1 MDLQRV
7 AYMFCMMCSWS
18 SMRQWQGPTLCQAQT
33 AARYFLTTGTE
44 TGSKGC
50 NVAQVWGHQ
59 VLSLW
64 LPTGQ
69 MSGAQQ
75 RRQAKVLGN
84 REDVTEEVELA

>member
-7 AYMFCMMCSWS
+7 VYMFYMMCSWS
-18 SMRQWQGPTLCQAQT
+18 SMRQWQGPALCQAQT
-33 AARYFLTTGTE
+33 AARHLLTMGTE
-44 TGSKGC
+44 TGSKDC

-75 RRQAKVLGN
+75 RRQAKVLGD